1 MKGKNRYWMVTTSD
15 DVVTNKEDYLVKEGD
30 YYKLPKGRWYSTSE
44 NKEYTGETKV
54 QVWTGMYFEKIK

>member
-54 QVWTGMYFEKIK
+54 QVWTGMHFEKIK